1 AGLFGVGKVG
11 QNADRIDG
19 VRHFLV
25 GVQAGQF
32 AKELEQVDHVD
43 HVVDFAIGLHHL
55 GPGNDERV
63 PNAGLVGSALGAC
76 RIERP
81 LDGGGQRAVVAD
93 DDDDGVAGLGIVVQV
108 AVFVVFGNAGFDQQ
122 AAEFG
127 VHGFDHAVL
136 DDAHSQ

>member
-1 AGLFGVGKVG
+1 
-11 QNADRIDG
+11 N
-19 VRHFLV
+19 
-25 GVQAGQF
+25 
-32 AKELEQVDHVD
+32 
-43 HVVDFAIGLHHL
+43 HL

-93 DDDDGVAGLGIVVQV
+93 DDDDGIAGLGIVVQM
-108 AVFVVFGNAGFDQQ
+108 AVLVVLGDAGLDQQ
-122 AAEFG
+122 AAELG

-136 DDAHSQ
+136 DDTHAQRAVILAIGAA